1 MKIFVNLSVH
11 FFCNISFFFFLIIIL
26 WMSVLE
32 VKFKKIIFIYIFLK
46 KLNVY
51 EYQ

>member
-11 FFCNISFFFFLIIIL
+11 FFCNIIFFFLIIIL
-26 WMSVLE
+26 WMSILE